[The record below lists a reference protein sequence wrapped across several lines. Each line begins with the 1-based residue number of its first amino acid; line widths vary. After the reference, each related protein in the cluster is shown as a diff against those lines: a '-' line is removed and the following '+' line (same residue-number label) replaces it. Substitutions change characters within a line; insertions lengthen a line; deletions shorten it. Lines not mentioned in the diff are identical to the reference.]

1 MSNPKHLPF
10 DFCRC
15 NGETASGKACK
26 DRDECRRY
34 LSRDYTNGSTP
45 FFMPE
50 FEPGEECK
58 EFWPTWVEV
67 VE

>member
-15 NGETASGKACK
+15 NGETASGKTCK

-50 FEPGEECK
+50 FEPGDDCK